1 MAAEAEAVA
10 AEAEAVAAEA
20 EAVAAEAEA
29 VAAEAEA
36 VAAEACAILEKDSP
50 GMTDSLVSCDPTR
63 YPSPTVSSDT
73 VGADRLHSKL
83 PVNTCHSFFS
93 F

>member
-1 MAAEAEAVA
+1 M
-10 AEAEAVAAEA
+10 
-20 EAVAAEAEA
+20 AAEAEA